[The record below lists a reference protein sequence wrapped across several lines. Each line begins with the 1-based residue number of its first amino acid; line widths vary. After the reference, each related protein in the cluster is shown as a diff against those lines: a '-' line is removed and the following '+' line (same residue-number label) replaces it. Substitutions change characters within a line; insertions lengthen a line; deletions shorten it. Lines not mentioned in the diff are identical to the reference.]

1 MDAAGS
7 SALRALPLGRGQG
20 PGLRVF
26 DAAAG
31 TAGRN
36 KAPVVGRARAFPAP
50 TRPGAGS

>member
-1 MDAAGS
+1 M
-7 SALRALPLGRGQG
+7 
-20 PGLRVF
+20 F

-50 TRPGAGS
+50 MRPAASS